1 MREGVDAAARAKID
15 SVCGYKFRHIETA
28 CPGVPEPMPASRNSR
43 AARRPV
49 TAKTADRTL
58 DVFEL
63 FANEQR
69 PLNLSDISELLG
81 IPLSS
86 SHALIKTLQGRG
98 YLYDVGRRQGYFPTT
113 RMQDVT
119 QAIARA
125 VPVLATIRPALSAL
139 RDEMGET
146 VVLAKRQ
153 GDDVTY
159 VDVFESARTV
169 RWTTFAGE
177 IKPLHSTSSGK
188 AILSCLPPDA
198 LDALLGRLPFQR
210 RTEATITS
218 ARELREQIEKG
229 RGRGWYHSIGETVP
243 ELMAVSAPVRI
254 GGEIY
259 AVTMGGP
266 TGRFKPLMTRHAAA
280 LMRACARIEGRT
292 VAPSRR
298 GDEMRPGAPPAR
310 GAR

>member
-1 MREGVDAAARAKID
+1 
-15 SVCGYKFRHIETA
+15 
-28 CPGVPEPMPASRNSR
+28 MPASRHPGP
-43 AARRPV
+43 ARRPA

-69 PLNLSDISELLG
+69 PLNLSEISELLG

-86 SHALIKTLQGRG
+86 SHALIKTLQARG

-113 RMQDVT
+113 RMQDIA

-125 VPVLATIRPALSAL
+125 IPVLATIRPALSAL
-139 RDEMGET
+139 RDETDET

-159 VDVFESARTV
+159 LDVYESARTV
-169 RWTTFAGE
+169 RWSTFAGE

-198 LDALLGRLPFQR
+198 LDELLGRLPFQR

-218 ARELREQIEKG
+218 ARELKEQIEKG
-229 RGRGWYHSIGETVP
+229 RGRGWYQSIGETVP

-259 AVTMGGP
+259 AVTTGGP
-266 TGRFKPLMTRHAAA
+266 TNRFRPRMTRHAAA
-280 LMRACARIEGRT
+280 LVRTCARIEGR
-292 VAPSRR
+292 ASSSRIVGTR
-298 GDEMRPGAPPAR
+298 
-310 GAR
+310 

>member
-1 MREGVDAAARAKID
+1 
-15 SVCGYKFRHIETA
+15 
-28 CPGVPEPMPASRNSR
+28 MPASRHPRTARR
-43 AARRPV
+43 AAS
-49 TAKTADRTL
+49 AKTADRTL

-69 PLNLSDISELLG
+69 PLNLSEISQLLR

-86 SHALIKTLQGRG
+86 SHALIKTLQARG

-113 RMQDVT
+113 RMQDIT

-125 VPVLATIRPALSAL
+125 VPVLATIQPTLSAL
-139 RDEMGET
+139 RDETGET

-153 GDDVTY
+153 GDEMTY
-159 VDVFESARTV
+159 VDVYESARTV
-169 RWTTFAGE
+169 RWSTVAGE

-188 AILSCLPPDA
+188 AILSRLPPDG
-198 LDALLGRLPFQR
+198 LDALLCRLPFER
-210 RTEATITS
+210 RTDATITS
-218 ARELREQIEKG
+218 ARELKEQIEKG

-243 ELMAVSAPVRI
+243 ELMAVSAPVQI

-259 AVTMGGP
+259 AVTTGGP
-266 TGRFKPLMTRHAAA
+266 TNRFRPHMTRHAAA

-292 VAPSRR
+292 LASPISGVK
-298 GDEMRPGAPPAR
+298 
-310 GAR
+310 